1 MGMNHNRVG
10 LLLSRYVDHE
20 LEDHE
25 RTAIDRHLSE
35 CSSCREQLQEY
46 QSVSRCLAIPA
57 PIEAAPY
64 LWTRTRQKVLDSMR
78 PANQGLLA
86 RLRPVLVP
94 VAAAALVVI
103 ALVTGFQLTRTVSQG
118 KRQMEIQAINPE
130 PGDGTAPVL
139 QEVVP
144 PDTLN
149 EDSLN

>member
-10 LLLSRYVDHE
+10 LLLSRYVDRE

-25 RTAIDRHLSE
+25 RSGLESHLKD
-35 CSSCREQLQEY
+35 CASCREQLQEY
-46 QSVSRCLAIPA
+46 QAVSSCLAIPA

-64 LWTRTRQKVLDSMR
+64 LWTRTRQMVLDSSR
-78 PANQGLLA
+78 QVGLMA

-118 KRQMEIQAINPE
+118 KRQAEIQAINPE
-130 PGDGTAPVL
+130 FGDGTAPVL
-139 QEVVP
+139 QEIVP
-144 PDTLN
+144 PDTTN
-149 EDSLN
+149 QDSLN